1 MWVLWRYAVAE
12 HLVRPDADDEE
23 VQVLTK
29 RLTPS
34 LAAYVVL
41 IGVGL
46 FLPLAAVL
54 GFLTIALYLIVP
66 VGLVRHRRSSGQRG
80 FLRLHQPAGL
90 PRPRPRWTR
99 R

>member
-1 MWVLWRYAVAE
+1 MWGLWRYAVAE

-46 FLPLAAVL
+46 FLPLVAVL

-66 VGLVRHRRSSGQRG
+66 VGLVRHRRK
-80 FLRLHQPAGL
+80 
-90 PRPRPRWTR
+90 
-99 R
+99 